1 MRKTPRGS
9 LAPDAMEPVTEKAT
23 TATTMS
29 SERLAKLE
37 PHKLAATFTTRWVR
51 VDDTEYDITNF
62 KHPGGMAPWPDD
74 TRPAPP
80 FRSAVTFFRL

>member
-1 MRKTPRGS
+1 MRKTRGS
-9 LAPDAMEPVTEKAT
+9 LAQDAMESVKEKAT
-23 TATTMS
+23 TTS

-62 KHPGGMAPWPDD
+62 KHPGGMA
-74 TRPAPP
+74 RRHAARAPV
-80 FRSAVTFFRL
+80 SAVTSFRL